1 MMSEPALSSPHL
13 AANINVQ
20 GSTAR
25 IALQPVS
32 PCCGSGSPRTQPIV
46 FNMDDADEES
56 WWGSCSPMRSESA
69 AAVRK
74 AQQTLAVVVAERNTL
89 HSQLTVERAK
99 CQRLVPPGEGL
110 KSLPGP
116 VESMV
121 QNAMMDSVSR
131 GLIDLDLQHRLA
143 LFIADSRRRLQE
155 QVAKLD
161 ELEGHAISHVAVDAS
176 RNARVPSEADSE
188 VQDTD
193 NSPKGSPE
201 LEQTRQA
208 LLRTHAQLRFEEE
221 RKLAAHREA
230 NVALRGLEVC
240 QAQLAASKDEMQN
253 LELTVEELRSKLR
266 QAQQEEQDDAVC
278 RRRRLPP
285 ATSHNQPAQAGG
297 TCDECAADAAGS
309 VGAPDFLGAL
319 VSGCLSTTRRR
330 PSGNMQLQQQQQQQQ
345 RRQWAADSS
354 GGSSS
359 MPCADSKSNAEL
371 GAAVEMPRSASR
383 WPSQYT

>member
-1 MMSEPALSSPHL
+1 MMSEPAVLSPPL
-13 AANINVQ
+13 AKNTNVQ

-32 PCCGSGSPRTQPIV
+32 PCCDSESPRTQPIV

-56 WWGSCSPMRSESA
+56 WWGSCSPMRSASA
-69 AAVRK
+69 AAVRQ
-74 AQQTLAVVVAERNTL
+74 AQQALAVVVAERNTL
-89 HSQLTVERAK
+89 RSQLTVERAK
-99 CQRLVPPGEGL
+99 CQRLVLPGEGL
-110 KSLPGP
+110 KSPLSS
-116 VESMV
+116 VEGMV
-121 QNAMMDSVSR
+121 QHAMIDSVSR
-131 GLIDLDLQHRLA
+131 GLVDLDLQHRLA

-266 QAQQEEQDDAVC
+266 QAQQGEQDDAVC
-278 RRRRLPP
+278 LRRCLSP
-285 ATSHNQPAQAGG
+285 ATFHNTQPAQAGG
-297 TCDECAADAAGS
+297 ARGECATDATGS
-309 VGAPDFLGAL
+309 VGAPFNLLRGSI
-319 VSGCLSTTRRR
+319 SGCSGTARLH
-330 PSGNMQLQQQQQQQQ
+330 PCGNMQHQQQQQQT
-345 RRQWAADSS
+345 
-354 GGSSS
+354 
-359 MPCADSKSNAEL
+359 
-371 GAAVEMPRSASR
+371 AAVAAAAVC
-383 WPSQYT
+383 